1 VTRVAH
7 EDARALAA
15 RRQRID
21 RRDRAHAR
29 EMHAARDVLDAT
41 SALLARLRQV
51 RDSHALERRFC
62 LDAATSCDFT
72 RVMLSR
78 VDGDAWRPWV
88 VSFTENPGFDRHF
101 ATHLRGARIPFAGSV
116 AEDHARRTLTPI
128 IFNPGTDAGTIP
140 LPLRGLTS
148 SYAVV
153 PLVGST
159 GIFGL
164 VHADHH
170 PGPRHASPA
179 DRDAL
184 WLLVDGFS
192 NLYERA
198 VLTERLR
205 AQHARL
211 RQAVSDLD
219 AEATAVLNAEIA
231 LDRDPLPHA
240 HHAAPTAE
248 TVLTDARLTRRERDV
263 AELMGKGYG
272 NAAIA
277 RDLVIVPGTV
287 KTHVKAVMRKL
298 GAANRAEA
306 IAIILGH
313 RTRR

>member
-1 VTRVAH
+1 MTPER
-7 EDARALAA
+7 EGLAA
-15 RRQRID
+15 RRADID
-21 RRDRAHAR
+21 RRDHAR
-29 EMHAARDVLDAT
+29 SRETRGAEAALDALD
-41 SALLARLRQV
+41 ALLARLRQV

-62 LDAATSCDFT
+62 ADAATICDFT

-78 VDGDAWRPWV
+78 VDGDVWRPWV
-88 VSFTENPGFDRHF
+88 VSFAENPGFDRHF
-101 ATHLRGARIPFAGSV
+101 ATHLRGVRIPFAASP
-116 AEDHARRTLTPI
+116 AEDHARRTLTP
-128 IFNPGTDAGTIP
+128 AGFDPAADGELTP
-140 LPLRGLTS
+140 LPLQGLTS
-148 SYAVV
+148 SYVVV

-170 PGPRHASPA
+170 SSPRHTTDA

-192 NLYERA
+192 RLYERA
-198 VLTERLR
+198 VLTERLN

-219 AEATAVLNAEIA
+219 TEAGQVVNADIGLDREPLPGDAPAGASETAVLA
-231 LDRDPLPHA
+231 
-240 HHAAPTAE
+240 
-248 TVLTDARLTRRERDV
+248 DARLTPRERDV
-263 AELMGKGYG
+263 AELMAKGYG

-298 GAANRAEA
+298 GAANRTEA

-313 RTRR
+313 GTRR